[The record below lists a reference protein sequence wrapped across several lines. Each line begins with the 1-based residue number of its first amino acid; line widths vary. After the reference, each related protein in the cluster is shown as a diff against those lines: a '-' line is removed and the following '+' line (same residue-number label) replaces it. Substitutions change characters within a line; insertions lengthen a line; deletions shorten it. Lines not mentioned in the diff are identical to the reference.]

1 MVIVILINL
10 AILIYVFLKYYRFSK
25 DISND
30 VNENFEDKDSIIIGY
45 INDVEFNNNFDL
57 ILAEIIDLNIKG
69 YITINYDKKDLD
81 KYNYTI
87 KQNVDIGSDK
97 LNKYEML
104 VLNFL
109 FLNKTEITKIE
120 LEEKLS
126 NSFKSY
132 NARFNEVEEILR
144 KKLLS
149 ENMIDEKKKS
159 KLANIK
165 KRYIKISVLITIL
178 ITILSILNIIE
189 NSLLYMSMYILEVIV
204 ISILLSKATIYT
216 NKGQILK
223 YNIDRYKINLENK
236 EFFKNKN
243 EMKDI
248 VLNKEFANS
257 LALHIN
263 TEAKKAFI
271 DDRVRK
277 DATEISKKVIIK
289 ILIGLV
295 IMVLVGI
302 ILAKITK
309 LLSASGISFW
319 LYIIL
324 TIACAGVAD
333 VTLSKKIK

>member
-1 MVIVILINL
+1 
-10 AILIYVFLKYYRFSK
+10 
-25 DISND
+25 
-30 VNENFEDKDSIIIGY
+30 
-45 INDVEFNNNFDL
+45 
-57 ILAEIIDLNIKG
+57 
-69 YITINYDKKDLD
+69 
-81 KYNYTI
+81 
-87 KQNVDIGSDK
+87 
-97 LNKYEML
+97 
-104 VLNFL
+104 
-109 FLNKTEITKIE
+109 
-120 LEEKLS
+120 
-126 NSFKSY
+126 
-132 NARFNEVEEILR
+132 
-144 KKLLS
+144 
-149 ENMIDEKKKS
+149 
-159 KLANIK
+159 
-165 KRYIKISVLITIL
+165 
-178 ITILSILNIIE
+178 
-189 NSLLYMSMYILEVIV
+189 MYILEVIV

-309 LLSASGISFW
+309 LLSARGISFW